1 MGAQVDLSQ
10 RAFGLMSPRQRE
22 SWTYVASLRVRQGMF
37 LGAFIDGRPVGA
49 AICHD
54 MLQWWHGRAVPMA
67 GVASVKVAPEH
78 RGKGIGRQLMTAV
91 LALIAERGYPLSA
104 LFPATMPLY
113 RSLGWELAGS
123 KYEAVVPARSL
134 WSLRAPDAAAAGPA
148 AEAEVRRAGPDDAAE
163 VTAIIGRVHEA
174 ARDSGPLTWDPSPAA
189 RWLDRDDMYAYLT
202 SDGFAAYRWDGGG
215 KGLFVER
222 VHGAS
227 AQTLR
232 ALWSVI
238 ASHASI
244 AATVR
249 VGLAPGDPLWW
260 LTHERDAAITKRSM
274 WMLRVVDAQAAIEA
288 RGFPAG
294 VSVSVPLLINDDTRP
309 ANTGR
314 WRLTVSDGKG
324 MLIPNESGIL
334 SPAQPD
340 SGTALT
346 LGARGLAALYGG
358 APVATLR
365 LAGVAAGGSPET
377 DAALDA
383 AFGAT
388 AFMVDDF

>member
-1 MGAQVDLSQ
+1 
-10 RAFGLMSPRQRE
+10 
-22 SWTYVASLRVRQGMF
+22 
-37 LGAFIDGRPVGA
+37 
-49 AICHD
+49 
-54 MLQWWHGRAVPMA
+54 
-67 GVASVKVAPEH
+67 
-78 RGKGIGRQLMTAV
+78 
-91 LALIAERGYPLSA
+91 
-104 LFPATMPLY
+104 
-113 RSLGWELAGS
+113 
-123 KYEAVVPARSL
+123 
-134 WSLRAPDAAAAGPA
+134 
-148 AEAEVRRAGPDDAAE
+148 

-202 SDGFAAYRWDGGG
+202 GDGFAAYRWDGGG

-244 AATVR
+244 AATAR
-249 VGLAPGDPLWW
+249 VQIAPGDPLWW

-383 AFGAT
+383 AFAAT

>member
-1 MGAQVDLSQ
+1 
-10 RAFGLMSPRQRE
+10 
-22 SWTYVASLRVRQGMF
+22 
-37 LGAFIDGRPVGA
+37 
-49 AICHD
+49 
-54 MLQWWHGRAVPMA
+54 
-67 GVASVKVAPEH
+67 
-78 RGKGIGRQLMTAV
+78 V

-123 KYEAVVPARSL
+123 KYEAAVPARAR

-244 AATVR
+244 AATAR
-249 VGLAPGDPLWW
+249 VQIAPGDPLWW

-383 AFGAT
+383 AFAAT